1 MSKVQIKERTKQ
13 AIDRLS
19 EARVRLILDFI
30 EYLNEKEEWE
40 ATKEIL
46 EDKGMMEDIRAC
58 DEDLEKREME
68 NFIPWNEVEKRI
80 NVSDN
85 PTP

>member
-1 MSKVQIKERTKQ
+1 MSKVKIKEKAKQ
-13 AIDRLS
+13 IIDRLS

-46 EDKGMMEDIRAC
+46 EDRGMMEDIKAC
-58 DEDLEKREME
+58 DEDLKKGKME
-68 NFIPWNEVEKRI
+68 NFIPWNEVKKA
-80 NVSDN
+80 NV
-85 PTP
+85 

>member
-1 MSKVQIKERTKQ
+1 LSKVQIKERTKQ

-19 EARVRLILDFI
+19 EARVGLILDFI

-40 ATKEIL
+40 ATEEIL

-58 DEDLEKREME
+58 DEDIEKGEMD
-68 NFIPWNEVEKRI
+68 NFIPWNEVKRG
-80 NVSDN
+80 
-85 PTP
+85 

>member
-1 MSKVQIKERTKQ
+1 MSKAEIKERAKQ

-58 DEDLEKREME
+58 DEDLEKGEMG
-68 NFIPWNEVEKRI
+68 NFIPWNEVKRR
-80 NVSDN
+80 
-85 PTP
+85 

>member
-1 MSKVQIKERTKQ
+1 MSKVHIKERTKQ

-58 DEDLEKREME
+58 DEDIEKGEMD
-68 NFIPWNEVEKRI
+68 NFIPWNEVKRG
-80 NVSDN
+80 
-85 PTP
+85 

>member
-1 MSKVQIKERTKQ
+1 LSKVQIKERTKQ

-46 EDKGMMEDIRAC
+46 EDKGMMEDIRVC
-58 DEDLEKREME
+58 DEDIGKGEMD
-68 NFIPWNEVEKRI
+68 NFIPWNEVKRG
-80 NVSDN
+80 
-85 PTP
+85 

>member
-1 MSKVQIKERTKQ
+1 MSKVKIKEKAKQ
-13 AIDRLS
+13 IIDRLS

-46 EDKGMMEDIRAC
+46 EDRGMMEDIKAC
-58 DEDLEKREME
+58 DEDLKKGKME
-68 NFIPWNEVEKRI
+68 NFIPLELF
-80 NVSDN
+80 
-85 PTP
+85 T

>member
-1 MSKVQIKERTKQ
+1 LSKVQIKERTKQ

-46 EDKGMMEDIRAC
+46 KDKGMMEDIRVC
-58 DEDLEKREME
+58 DEDLKKGEMD
-68 NFIPWNEVEKRI
+68 NFIPWNEVKRG
-80 NVSDN
+80 
-85 PTP
+85 

>member
-19 EARVRLILDFI
+19 EARVGLILDFI

-58 DEDLEKREME
+58 DEDIEKGEMD
-68 NFIPWNEVEKRI
+68 NFIPWNEVKRG
-80 NVSDN
+80 
-85 PTP
+85 

>member
-40 ATKEIL
+40 ATREIL

-58 DEDLEKREME
+58 DEDLEKGEMD
-68 NFIPWNEVEKRI
+68 NFMPWNEVKRG
-80 NVSDN
+80 
-85 PTP
+85 

>member
-1 MSKVQIKERTKQ
+1 MGKVQIKERTKQ

-58 DEDLEKREME
+58 DEDLEKREMDK
-68 NFIPWNEVEKRI
+68 FIPWNEVKRG
-80 NVSDN
+80 
-85 PTP
+85 

>member
-68 NFIPWNEVEKRI
+68 NFIPWTEVKRG
-80 NVSDN
+80 
-85 PTP
+85 

>member
-1 MSKVQIKERTKQ
+1 MEGKLSKVQIKERTKQ

-19 EARVRLILDFI
+19 EARVGLILDFI

-46 EDKGMMEDIRAC
+46 EDKGMMEDIRVC
-58 DEDLEKREME
+58 DEDLKKGEMD
-68 NFIPWNEVEKRI
+68 NFIPWNEVKRG
-80 NVSDN
+80 
-85 PTP
+85 

>member
-46 EDKGMMEDIRAC
+46 ENKGMMENIKAC
-58 DEDLEKREME
+58 DEDLEKGEMD

>member
-58 DEDLEKREME
+58 DEDLEKGRMD
-68 NFIPWNEVEKRI
+68 NFIPWNEVKRG
-80 NVSDN
+80 
-85 PTP
+85 

>member
-46 EDKGMMEDIRAC
+46 EDKGMMEDIRVC
-58 DEDLEKREME
+58 DEDLKKGEMD
-68 NFIPWNEVEKRI
+68 NFIPWNEVKRG
-80 NVSDN
+80 
-85 PTP
+85 

>member
-1 MSKVQIKERTKQ
+1 LSKVQIKERTKQ

-19 EARVRLILDFI
+19 EARVGLILDFI

-58 DEDLEKREME
+58 DEDLEKGEMD
-68 NFIPWNEVEKRI
+68 NFIPWNEVKRG
-80 NVSDN
+80 
-85 PTP
+85 

>member
-1 MSKVQIKERTKQ
+1 LSKVQIKERTKQ

-58 DEDLEKREME
+58 DEDIEKGEMD
-68 NFIPWNEVEKRI
+68 NFIPWNEVKRG
-80 NVSDN
+80 
-85 PTP
+85 

>member
-46 EDKGMMEDIRAC
+46 EDKGMMEDIRTC
-58 DEDLEKREME
+58 DEDLEKGEMD
-68 NFIPWNEVEKRI
+68 NFIPWNEVKRG
-80 NVSDN
+80 
-85 PTP
+85 

>member
-1 MSKVQIKERTKQ
+1 MSKVKIKEKAKQ
-13 AIDRLS
+13 IIDRLS

-46 EDKGMMEDIRAC
+46 EDRGMMEDIKAC
-58 DEDLEKREME
+58 DEDLKKGNME
-68 NFIPWNEVEKRI
+68 NFIPLELF
-80 NVSDN
+80 
-85 PTP
+85 T

>member
-58 DEDLEKREME
+58 DEDIEKGETD
-68 NFIPWNEVEKRI
+68 NFIPWNEVKRG
-80 NVSDN
+80 
-85 PTP
+85 

>member
-58 DEDLEKREME
+58 DEDLEKGEMD
-68 NFIPWNEVEKRI
+68 NFIPWNEVKRG
-80 NVSDN
+80 
-85 PTP
+85 

>member
-1 MSKVQIKERTKQ
+1 LSKVQIKERTKQ

-40 ATKEIL
+40 ATREIL

-58 DEDLEKREME
+58 DEDLEKGEMD
-68 NFIPWNEVEKRI
+68 NFMPWNEVKRG
-80 NVSDN
+80 
-85 PTP
+85 

>member
-19 EARVRLILDFI
+19 GARVRLILDFI

-58 DEDLEKREME
+58 DEDLEKREMD
-68 NFIPWNEVEKRI
+68 NFIPWNEVKRG
-80 NVSDN
+80 
-85 PTP
+85 

>member
-1 MSKVQIKERTKQ
+1 MSKAEIKERAKQ

-58 DEDLEKREME
+58 DEDLEKGEMGG
-68 NFIPWNEVEKRI
+68 FIPWNEVKRR
-80 NVSDN
+80 
-85 PTP
+85 

>member
-1 MSKVQIKERTKQ
+1 MSKAEIKERAKR

-30 EYLNEKEEWE
+30 DYLNEKEEWE

-58 DEDLEKREME
+58 DGDLEKGEMG
-68 NFIPWNEVEKRI
+68 NFVPWSEVKRG
-80 NVSDN
+80 
-85 PTP
+85 

>member
-19 EARVRLILDFI
+19 EARVGLILDFI

-58 DEDLEKREME
+58 DEDLEKGEMD
-68 NFIPWNEVEKRI
+68 NVIPWNEVKRG
-80 NVSDN
+80 
-85 PTP
+85 

>member
-19 EARVRLILDFI
+19 EARVGLILDFI

-58 DEDLEKREME
+58 DEDIEKGEMD
-68 NFIPWNEVEKRI
+68 NFIPRNEVKRG
-80 NVSDN
+80 
-85 PTP
+85 

>member
-68 NFIPWNEVEKRI
+68 NFIPWNEVKRG
-80 NVSDN
+80 
-85 PTP
+85 

>member
-58 DEDLEKREME
+58 DEDLEKREMD
-68 NFIPWNEVEKRI
+68 NFIPWNEVKRG
-80 NVSDN
+80 
-85 PTP
+85 

>member
-58 DEDLEKREME
+58 DEDLEGGEMD
-68 NFIPWNEVEKRI
+68 NFIPWNEVKRG
-80 NVSDN
+80 
-85 PTP
+85 

>member
-19 EARVRLILDFI
+19 EARVGLILDFI

-58 DEDLEKREME
+58 DEDLEKGEMD
-68 NFIPWNEVEKRI
+68 NFIPWNEVKRG
-80 NVSDN
+80 
-85 PTP
+85 